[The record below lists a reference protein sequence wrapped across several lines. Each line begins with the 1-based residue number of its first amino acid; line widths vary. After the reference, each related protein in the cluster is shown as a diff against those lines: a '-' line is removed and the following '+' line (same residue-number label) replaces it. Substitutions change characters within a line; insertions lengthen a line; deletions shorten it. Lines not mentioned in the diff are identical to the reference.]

1 MVELTETFELECSEV
16 DKDHRRLMEMVNE
29 IIDMLDE
36 GDTDNCQ
43 NMVIDFVKL
52 AKEHFARE
60 EKYLRDIGYPEAGK
74 HRDHHKTLGEKM
86 EHLVEFSA
94 MVSENEMARDSLKK
108 ELVYFLMDD
117 IITTDL
123 DFKSYVNEHKP

>member
-16 DKDHRRLMEMVNE
+16 DKDHRRLLEMVNE
-29 IIDMLDE
+29 IIAMLDD
-36 GDTDNCQ
+36 GVTDNCK
-43 NMVIDFVKL
+43 NMVLGFINL

-60 EKYLRDIGYPEAGK
+60 EKYLLDIGYPEVGK
-74 HRDHHKTLGEKM
+74 HRDHHKMLGEKM
-86 EHLVEFSA
+86 QHLLEFSG
-94 MVSENEMARDSLKK
+94 MVSENEMARESLKK

-123 DFKSYVNEHKP
+123 DFKSYVTEHKS